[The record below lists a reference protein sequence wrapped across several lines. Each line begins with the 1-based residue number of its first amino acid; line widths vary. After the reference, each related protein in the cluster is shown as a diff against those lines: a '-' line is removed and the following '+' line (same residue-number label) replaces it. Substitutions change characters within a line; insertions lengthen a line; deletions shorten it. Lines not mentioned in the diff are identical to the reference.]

1 MTDKTTTAATTP
13 QEWLR
18 GHATGIAD
26 RDGEVSLLNATI
38 RELTVEIERLRA
50 REARLL
56 DIIRCYNSD
65 DALFDNEKV
74 VSDVI

>member
-1 MTDKTTTAATTP
+1 
-13 QEWLR
+13 
-18 GHATGIAD
+18 
-26 RDGEVSLLNATI
+26 
-38 RELTVEIERLRA
+38 LTVEIERLRA